1 MKQSFCRR
9 QWLNASAIVLFL
21 FVTGCSTTAV
31 TTPKPDIRPVA
42 QSNKQIRDSAGRSKK
57 YGQET
62 LKLNQGI
69 IENIDSSINALD
81 KVLGR

>member
-1 MKQSFCRR
+1 MKQSFWSH
-9 QWLNASAIVLFL
+9 QWLKVGALILVLF
-21 FVTGCSTTAV
+21 VAGCSTPAV

-42 QSNKQIRDSAGRSKK
+42 RGNKQIRESASRSKK